1 MKYSETNTNILSEY
15 VNTFRI
21 YPNESEI
28 IIDFAQIDY
37 AATRLKA
44 EADGRD
50 KPEEVCM
57 TTKARLALQPV
68 MVVQLYKSLESMIPK
83 KEEKINDSKE
93 NLRTNISH

>member
-1 MKYSETNTNILSEY
+1 MKYNELNKDISSEY

-44 EADGRD
+44 ESDGRER
-50 KPEEVCM
+50 PEEVFM
-57 TTKARLALQPV
+57 TTKARLALQPNLIAQFYRTLGQ
-68 MVVQLYKSLESMIPK
+68 MMPK
-83 KEEKINDSKE
+83 KGENNDSEE
-93 NLRTNISH
+93 NIRTDSSN

>member
-1 MKYSETNTNILSEY
+1 MKYSETNINISSEY

-44 EADGRD
+44 EAEGRD
-50 KPEEVCM
+50 KPEEICM
-57 TTKARLALQPV
+57 TTKARLLLQPV
-68 MVVQLYKSLESMIPK
+68 MVAQLYKALESMMPK
-83 KEEKINDSKE
+83 KGEKINDSEE
-93 NLRTNISH
+93 NIGTDSSN